1 MNNKRE
7 IWIKR
12 IQDYKASGLTAAKW
26 CEENG
31 VSINSLR
38 YYTHK
43 FNKEKKEQES
53 NQTKWTAVFPA
64 PAENKD
70 NETKIIKV
78 TIGQAIIEVVPGFD
92 SNTFETLVRILK
104 EQC

>member
-7 IWIKR
+7 IWIER
-12 IQDYKASGLTAAKW
+12 IQDYKASSLTAAKW

-31 VSINSLR
+31 LSINSLR

-53 NQTKWTAVFPA
+53 NQTKWATVTPA
-64 PAENKD
+64 PKENTV
-70 NETKIIKV
+70 NEAQTIKV
-78 TIGQAIIEVVPGFD
+78 TIGQAIIEIVPGFD

>member
-7 IWIKR
+7 IWIER
-12 IQDYKASGLTAAKW
+12 IQDYKASSLTAAKW

-31 VSINSLR
+31 LNINSLR
-38 YYTHK
+38 YYIHK

-53 NQTKWTAVFPA
+53 SQTKWTAVFPA
-64 PAENKD
+64 RAEN
-70 NETKIIKV
+70 NNSETKTIKI

-92 SNTFETLVRILK
+92 SNTFETLIRILK